1 MLFEYIIPA
10 FLIGLGGS
18 LHCIGMCGPLMFR
31 TLLKNQNGSLSV
43 ADWLLYQSGRIFVY
57 AIWGILFGFIGT
69 SAKWFGWQQNISLSL
84 GIGILLILLLTKL
97 FPVFEKRVSS
107 VFLTQFWKSK
117 LAMFL
122 QKGTKQSEFIIGMLN
137 GILPCGLV
145 YVALAGATAVQDP
158 IKGGLF
164 MMIFG
169 MGTLPLLSAL
179 LFFGNNMKMNARR
192 YLAKWYPAFIG
203 FIAIMLI
210 IRGMNLDNIF
220 SPALLPE
227 SKSIVHCV
235 IK

>member
-18 LHCIGMCGPLMFR
+18 LHCIGMCGPLMFS
-31 TLLKNQNGSLSV
+31 TLLNNQNGSLSV
-43 ADWLLYQSGRIFVY
+43 TDWLWYQSGRISVY

-69 SAKWFGWQQNISLSL
+69 SARWFGWQQNISLSL
-84 GIGILLILLLTKL
+84 GVCILIILLMTKL
-97 FPVFEKRVSS
+97 FPAFEKRFSAIL
-107 VFLTQFWKSK
+107 LTQFWKSK
-117 LAMFL
+117 LSMIL
-122 QKGTKQSEFIIGMLN
+122 QKRTKHSEFITGMLN

-179 LFFGNNMKMNARR
+179 LFLGDNMKMNARR
-192 YLAKWYPAFIG
+192 NLAKWYPAFIG
-203 FIAIMLI
+203 FMAIMLI
-210 IRGMNLDNIF
+210 MRGMNLGNFF
-220 SPALLPE
+220 SPAILPGSE
-227 SKSIVHCV
+227 TVIHCA